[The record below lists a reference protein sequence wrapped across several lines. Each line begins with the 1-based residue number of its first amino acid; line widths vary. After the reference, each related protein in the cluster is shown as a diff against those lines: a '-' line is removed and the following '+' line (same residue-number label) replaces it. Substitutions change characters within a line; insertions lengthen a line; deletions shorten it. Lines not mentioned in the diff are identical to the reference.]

1 MAPRRETSV
10 EKEALYDRVIKDLPV
25 GFSMVDREG
34 NITEFNRVAEEIT
47 GYRKKEVLGKP
58 HLETLH
64 GTSDAGACPL
74 FRRTMRHRKK
84 SISAEARIR
93 KKDGEEMEAAV
104 TSYPL
109 YDSGGAFLGGVEL
122 FRDITEQKRHER
134 ERRNFLSMFVHDMK
148 KPVLTSRGFLSR
160 MLSEK
165 AGPLTEKQREYL
177 DIMGEGLE
185 RLEAFIGDFLEYS
198 RFEARAYRPE
208 LKPLRVDGLL
218 REELRAFRAAAEEK
232 GVAIELETRGKVP
245 KVRADEGMIS
255 RVLANLLEN
264 AIKYTPAGG
273 KIKVRCGG
281 TDKALFVEV
290 SNPGGGIP
298 EDELPRIF
306 DAFHRA
312 EGRGAKQGG
321 TGLGL
326 AIAKQ
331 IVRLHGGKIRA
342 RVTPG
347 GETVLSFTLPAGQ

>member
-10 EKEALYDRVIKDLPV
+10 KKEALYDRVIKDLPV

-47 GYRKKEVLGKP
+47 GYGKKEVLGRP

-64 GTSDAGACPL
+64 GTSDAGECPL

-84 SISAEARIR
+84 SVSAEARIR
-93 KKDGEEMEAAV
+93 KKDGEELEAAV

-109 YDSGGAFLGGVEL
+109 YDSKGAFIGGVEL
-122 FRDITEQKRHER
+122 FRDITEQKRRER

-165 AGPLTEKQREYL
+165 AGPLTGRQREYL
-177 DIMGEGLE
+177 GIIEEGLD
-185 RLEAFIGDFLEYS
+185 RLETFIGDFLEFS
-198 RFEARAYRPE
+198 RFEAKAYRPE
-208 LKPLRVDGLL
+208 LKPIKVDRLL
-218 REELRAFRAAAEEK
+218 REDLRAFRAAADEK
-232 GVAIELETRGKVP
+232 GVTIELEAGERVP
-245 KVRADEGMIS
+245 RVRADEGMIN
-255 RVLANLLEN
+255 RVVANLLEN
-264 AIKYTPAGG
+264 AVKYTPAGRR
-273 KIKVRCGG
+273 ITVRCGRK
-281 TDKALFVEV
+281 DKGVFVEV

-312 EGRGAKQGG
+312 RGHGAKQGG

-342 RVTPG
+342 RVTPDK
-347 GETVLSFTLPAGQ
+347 ETVLSFTLPAG